1 MRASAGAA
9 VLYIAAVNHVSG
21 FVAPSAHLSCT
32 TCKHVNHARL
42 RTRVLLQS
50 TAQPAGE
57 TAAFKES
64 ELDVEAQVEA
74 ERIMKQLEKDGS
86 RANVIPDDVPK
97 YMVSCCNR
105 T

>member
-1 MRASAGAA
+1 MRASARAA
-9 VLYIAAVNHVSG
+9 LLYIVAANHVSG
-21 FVAPSAHLSCT
+21 FLAPGALSCT
-32 TCKHVNHARL
+32 SCKHVNHARL
-42 RTRVLLQS
+42 RTRILQQS

-97 YMVSCCNR
+97 YMVS
-105 T
+105 